1 MAEDGGRG
9 GGTGGRLISC
19 SRWAVADV
27 EGELAKTKLILSQVT
42 NMKKKKKKRVGRR
55 KVGVRGRK

>member
-9 GGTGGRLISC
+9 RGTGGRRISC

-42 NMKKKKKKRVGRR
+42 NIKKKKKRVGRR

>member
-9 GGTGGRLISC
+9 RGTGGRRISC

-27 EGELAKTKLILSQVT
+27 EGELAKTKLIFSQVA
-42 NMKKKKKKRVGRR
+42 NIKKKKKRVGRR
-55 KVGVRGRK
+55 KEG

>member
-27 EGELAKTKLILSQVT
+27 EGELAKTKLIFSQVA
-42 NMKKKKKKRVGRR
+42 NIKKKKKRVGRR
-55 KVGVRGRK
+55 KEG